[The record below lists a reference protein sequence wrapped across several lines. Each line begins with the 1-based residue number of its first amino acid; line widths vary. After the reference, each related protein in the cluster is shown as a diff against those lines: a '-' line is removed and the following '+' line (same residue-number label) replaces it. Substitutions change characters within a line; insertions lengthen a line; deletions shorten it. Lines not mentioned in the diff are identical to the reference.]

1 MKIEIYNENW
11 TKEYVM
17 SNSDKIFVFGD
28 NNARIGKGGQATIRG
43 LENAVG
49 IRTKKGPSK
58 KAAAFYTDKELADNK
73 SKIDEDILNIKR
85 LSILGKTI
93 VFSKNGY
100 GTGLASLKQKAPKT
114 FDYLCESLKFNFG
127 FDNEKGTKWSKIP
140 GYDEIS
146 KGIYITMDKKS
157 AFENGILQPTTNSF
171 FRSELL
177 EKNLN
182 TIFDLI
188 KNGKKVAFTQNKFYK
203 NDSVLIFVIPGL
215 NEYLVVRVSSSYK
228 VKKLDKKMWGL
239 FEGYNDKYIDTIS
252 DVFESDDY
260 YQTHF
265 EFICSLDQSGRMI
278 FRDDIFGG
286 YDKPKVK
293 IDKKKYSESIKE
305 DEDISM
311 NNEES
316 TSLLVNEEKVIFKE
330 PLIPELPEVVE
341 EKELSRKELLDIIE
355 DLKSEIK
362 KIKTPWYVKIFNQ
375 VKQKISRKSLEY
387 ILDKKDLKGDLTI
400 IDNIF
405 NKEKNKT
412 YYKLV
417 TDKYTHFLVFH
428 KGIFSNKV
436 YIILTFTHE

>member
-1 MKIEIYNENW
+1 
-11 TKEYVM
+11 
-17 SNSDKIFVFGD
+17 
-28 NNARIGKGGQATIRG
+28 
-43 LENAVG
+43 
-49 IRTKKGPSK
+49 
-58 KAAAFYTDKELADNK
+58 
-73 SKIDEDILNIKR
+73 
-85 LSILGKTI
+85 
-93 VFSKNGY
+93 
-100 GTGLASLKQKAPKT
+100 
-114 FDYLCESLKFNFG
+114 
-127 FDNEKGTKWSKIP
+127 
-140 GYDEIS
+140 
-146 KGIYITMDKKS
+146 MDKKS

-286 YDKPKVK
+286 YDKPKVE
-293 IDKKKYSESIKE
+293 IDKKKYSENIKE
-305 DEDISM
+305 DENISM

-316 TSLLVNEEKVIFKE
+316 TSLVNEEKVIFKE
-330 PLIPELPEVVE
+330 PIMPEVTEVVE

-355 DLKSEIK
+355 DLKYEIK
-362 KIKTPWYVKIFNQ
+362 KIKIPWYVKIFNQ

-412 YYKLV
+412 YYKLF

-436 YIILTFTHE
+436 YIILTFTHG

>member
-11 TKEYVM
+11 TKEYVS
-17 SNSDKIFVFGD
+17 SNSNKIFVFGD
-28 NNARIGKGGQATIRG
+28 NNARVGKGGQATIRG
-43 LENAVG
+43 LENAIG

-58 KAAAFYTDKELADNK
+58 KPAAFYNDKEFEDNK

-85 LSILGKTI
+85 FLILGKTI

-146 KGIYITMDKKS
+146 KGIYIKMDKKS
-157 AFENGILQPTTNSF
+157 AFESGILQPSTNNF
-171 FRSELL
+171 FRHELL
-177 EKNLN
+177 ENNLN
-182 TIFDLI
+182 TIFELI
-188 KNGKKVAFTQNKFYK
+188 KKNKKIAFTQNKFYK

-228 VKKLDKKMWGL
+228 LKNLDKQMWGL

-252 DVFESDDY
+252 DAFESDDY
-260 YQTHF
+260 HQTHF

-293 IDKKKYSESIKE
+293 IDKKKHSDNIKE
-305 DEDISM
+305 EKETKEDV
-311 NNEES
+311 
-316 TSLLVNEEKVIFKE
+316 SLTKEKDPVVFKE
-330 PLIPELPEVVE
+330 PLIPEVTVVE
-341 EKELSRKELLDIIE
+341 EKESSRKELLNHFFKGNVIC
-355 DLKSEIK
+355 
-362 KIKTPWYVKIFNQ
+362 NCC
-375 VKQKISRKSLEY
+375 
-387 ILDKKDLKGDLTI
+387 IL
-400 IDNIF
+400 
-405 NKEKNKT
+405 
-412 YYKLV
+412 
-417 TDKYTHFLVFH
+417 
-428 KGIFSNKV
+428 
-436 YIILTFTHE
+436 

>member
-11 TKEYVM
+11 TKEYVS
-17 SNSDKIFVFGD
+17 SNSNKIFVFGD
-28 NNARIGKGGQATIRG
+28 NNARVGKGGQAIIRG

-58 KAAAFYTDKELADNK
+58 KDAAFYTDKELSDNK
-73 SKIDEDILNIKR
+73 LKIDEDVLNIKR

-146 KGIYITMDKKS
+146 KGIYIKMDKKS
-157 AFENGILQPTTNSF
+157 AFESGILQPSTNSF
-171 FRSELL
+171 FISELL

-188 KNGKKVAFTQNKFYK
+188 KNCKKVAFTQNKFYK

-228 VKKLDKKMWGL
+228 LKNLDKQMWGL

-252 DVFESDDY
+252 DAFESDDY
-260 YQTHF
+260 HQTHF

-293 IDKKKYSESIKE
+293 IDKKKNSDNIKE
-305 DEDISM
+305 EKETKEDVSVDM
-311 NNEES
+311 E
-316 TSLLVNEEKVIFKE
+316 EEKITFNE
-330 PLIPELPEVVE
+330 TLIPEGDEIE
-341 EKELSRKELLDIIE
+341 EKEISRKELLDIIE

-362 KIKTPWYVKIFNQ
+362 KIKTPWYKKIFDKI
-375 VKQKISRKSLEY
+375 KQKLSRKSLEY
-387 ILDKKDLKGDLTI
+387 ILDKKDLKGDLI
-400 IDNIF
+400 EINVF
-405 NKEKNKT
+405 NKGKNKT
-412 YYKLV
+412 YYKLI

-436 YIILTFTHE
+436 YIVLTFTNE